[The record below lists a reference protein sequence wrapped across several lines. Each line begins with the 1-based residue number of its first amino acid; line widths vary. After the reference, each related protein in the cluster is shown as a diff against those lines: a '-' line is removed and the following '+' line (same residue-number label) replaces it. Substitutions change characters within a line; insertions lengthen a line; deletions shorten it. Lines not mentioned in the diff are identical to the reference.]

1 MKRFIYSM
9 AIAASA
15 LTMTSCLGDLDTL
28 PLNSTDKTASE
39 SYSTKEGLE
48 QGLAYIYGSY
58 SLVSQNDPGS
68 SDISV
73 SDAGQSELVRQ
84 YVVLNEM
91 SAEAFKCTWGDSYIS
106 ETQYGSWTSAS
117 NSATVAVYS
126 RGMVTVTRVNEYL
139 SQTKDSNIDGVK
151 QMRAEAR
158 FLRAYAY
165 WMLMDLYG
173 NPPFATEENIG
184 GDFPTQIGRTELFN
198 WIEGE
203 LKDIM
208 SGEEQLPEKGTYPRV
223 GKGAAQA
230 LLARMYLNAEV
241 YTGKARWQEA
251 KDAAAAVINSG
262 SYKLCPVYEQLFL
275 QDNTENANA
284 NGEMIFAVTYDS
296 DKTQSWGGTTHL
308 VSGALDDA
316 NSSAIAAYMGYPAGS
331 MISRERWNG
340 YHVPNEYVEYFELK
354 GVEWNGSGIGYDMAA
369 SDKRAFFSNVG
380 CTKDFAI
387 DDVKT
392 GWRCWKWS
400 SRKSDGS
407 LTSSED
413 FSKFSAADFPM
424 IRLGEMYLIYAE
436 AQARLSGGQ
445 TNDATALGYVNAL
458 RQRAGVSEQSYV
470 DLEFLLKERA
480 RELMWEGHRRVD
492 LIRYGYFTSAQ
503 FPWPYKGGVPNGK
516 VSLPSYRTIY
526 PLLQSDVTAN
536 PNLVQNPGY

>member
-1 MKRFIYSM
+1 MKRYIYSL

-39 SYSTKEGLE
+39 SYSTKEGLV

-91 SAEAFKCTWGDSYIS
+91 SADAFKCTWGDSYIS

-117 NSATVAVYS
+117 NSATVAVYT
-126 RGMVTVTRVNEYL
+126 RGLVTITRANEYL
-139 SQTKDSNIDGVK
+139 AQTKGSTIEGAS
-151 QMRAEAR
+151 QLRAEAR

-165 WMLMDLYG
+165 WMLLDLYG

-184 GDFPTQIGRTELFN
+184 GDYPTQIGRSALFE
-198 WIEGE
+198 WVESE

-208 SGEEQLPEKGTYPRV
+208 NGEEKLPETNTYPRV
-223 GKGAAQA
+223 SKGAAQA

-251 KDAAAAVINSG
+251 KDAAAATIAMG
-262 SYKLCPVYEQLFL
+262 YQLCPVYEQLFL
-275 QDNTENANA
+275 QDNSENANA
-284 NGEMIFAVTYDS
+284 NQEMIFAVSYDS

-308 VSGALDDA
+308 ISGALDDGA
-316 NSSAIAAYMGYPAGS
+316 SSAIAAAMGYPEGS

-340 YHVPNEYVEYFELK
+340 YHVPDEYVAYFDLQ
-354 GVEWNGSGIGYDMAA
+354 GVDWSGSGIGYDKAN
-369 SDKRAFFSNVG
+369 SDKRAFFANTG
-380 CTKDFAI
+380 CKKDFAI

-400 SRKSDGS
+400 SRNSDGS
-407 LTSSED
+407 LTSTD
-413 FSKFSAADFPM
+413 AYSKLSSADFPM
-424 IRLGEMYLIYAE
+424 IRLAEMYLIYAE
-436 AQARLSGGQ
+436 AQTRIDGTQ
-445 TNDATALGYVNAL
+445 TTDGTAVKYINEL
-458 RQRAGVSEQSYV
+458 RTRAGVSTVSYV
-470 DLEFLLKERA
+470 DLDFILQERA

-536 PNLVQNPGY
+536 PNLKQNPGY